1 VSIQAQVINLLEDLQ
16 DEFGLTYVVIAH
28 DLSVVRHIADR
39 VAVMYLGHI
48 VEIGPRQGV
57 YEKPQHPYTAALL
70 SAVPVPDVTRRDNRE
85 RIRLQGDPP
94 SPIDPPPACPF
105 HTRCWKVQEVC
116 RTVTPPLV
124 ELAPGQRA
132 ACHFPENAPDGPYE
146 PDTDSIVAPAS

>member
-28 DLSVVRHIADR
+28 DLSVVRHISDR

-70 SAVPVPDVTRRDNRE
+70 SAVPVPDVERRDNRE

-105 HTRCWKVQEVC
+105 HTRCWKAQEVC

-124 ELAPGQRA
+124 EFAPGQRA

-146 PDTDSIVAPAS
+146 PGTDSIVAPAS

>member
-1 VSIQAQVINLLEDLQ
+1 
-16 DEFGLTYVVIAH
+16 
-28 DLSVVRHIADR
+28 
-39 VAVMYLGHI
+39 M
-48 VEIGPRQGV
+48 
-57 YEKPQHPYTAALL
+57 
-70 SAVPVPDVTRRDNRE
+70 PDVTRRDNRE

-146 PDTDSIVAPAS
+146 PGTDSIVAPAS